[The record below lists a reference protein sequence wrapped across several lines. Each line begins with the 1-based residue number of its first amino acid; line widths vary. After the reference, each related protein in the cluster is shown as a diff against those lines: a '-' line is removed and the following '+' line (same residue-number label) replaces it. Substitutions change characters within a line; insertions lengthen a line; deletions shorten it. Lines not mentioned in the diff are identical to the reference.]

1 MSDEEEI
8 TCTLNVT
15 LDDFSIQATGK
26 VVTNFALTHF
36 NSAKYFSSK
45 VQEIESANVN
55 QPFGNFFEEISMYC
69 SSCIITG
76 AASLEALI
84 NELYI
89 APGPIQNEISDFN
102 LFFWGEKDKKGF
114 VWQPTLKKYKK
125 ALSLLKMPEL
135 NYSDSPY
142 KNAIA
147 LFKFRNYLMH
157 FKPLW
162 DDDYK
167 DKNLEEELTGL
178 FKLSPFTDS
187 GADFFAQ
194 KCMTKGCC
202 DWVVSTVVNF
212 IQDFANKSELD
223 PKKLGMFK

>member
-1 MSDEEEI
+1 MSDEEGV
-8 TCTLNVT
+8 TGNLNNTLE
-15 LDDFSIQATGK
+15 DFSIHSTGK
-26 VVTNFALTHF
+26 IVTNFALTHF
-36 NSAKYFSSK
+36 NSAKHFSSK
-45 VQEIESANVN
+45 VQEIESTNVN

-89 APGPIQNEISDFN
+89 APGPLKNEISNFD

-114 VWQPTLKKYKK
+114 VWKPAIKKYKR
-125 ALSLLKMPEL
+125 ALLILKKPKL
-135 NYSDSPY
+135 NNSESSY
-142 KNAIA
+142 KNAVA
-147 LFKFRNYLMH
+147 LFKFRNHLIH

-178 FKLSPFTDS
+178 FELSPFTDAE
-187 GADFFAQ
+187 ADFFAQ
-194 KCMTKGCC
+194 KCMTKGSC